1 MGTGVLRGPRS
12 PSPTHWCSRQR
23 PDLIPSQHCVL
34 IRLHADGILGLCG
47 GCAGAQVG
55 VTVLAASRGNPS
67 PNAWQDGGQAKGC
80 LTMFPFPT
88 CCCRDSSAA
97 MTYFCTAEA
106 VREQWIPHQ
115 QVPQG
120 QKEFYFRNSQV
131 RGGDGRNWD
140 GQTRMDHIP
149 TLGDLPFPNLYCVN
163 TGAEPE
169 LSPCKLRK
177 THPTPFVSFSG
188 VWGPA
193 GALPLLSLWDY
204 PAQLIAGGLPAE
216 RGSPLLFSVL
226 FKREARS

>member
-1 MGTGVLRGPRS
+1 M
-12 PSPTHWCSRQR
+12 
-23 PDLIPSQHCVL
+23 
-34 IRLHADGILGLCG
+34 
-47 GCAGAQVG
+47 
-55 VTVLAASRGNPS
+55 
-67 PNAWQDGGQAKGC
+67 
-80 LTMFPFPT
+80 
-88 CCCRDSSAA
+88 
-97 MTYFCTAEA
+97 
-106 VREQWIPHQ
+106 
-115 QVPQG
+115 
-120 QKEFYFRNSQV
+120 
-131 RGGDGRNWD
+131 DGRNWD

-177 THPTPFVSFSG
+177 THSTPFVSFSG

-204 PAQLIAGGLPAE
+204 SAQLIAGGLPAE